1 MKNAVLLLALV
12 GCLPVTPPSTDGED
26 TGPGPDTAVEN
37 AAPSAPEIALAP
49 SAPADAQDL
58 VVTILTPSEDPE
70 GAAVTYRYAW
80 TVNGAPVA
88 LDGDTVPAAE
98 TADGQTWVVTVTPSD
113 GAIDGDAATASV
125 VIGNAPPTT
134 PALRF
139 EPEVPVPGEAFTLVV
154 DSADPDG
161 DALVTEVTWW
171 VDGSEHQ
178 GLADLTE
185 IPGRYTD
192 GGEVYRA
199 LVRVSDGLHAPVTA
213 EATVAV
219 GNTPPTVTAVRVEP
233 ERPKDGDA
241 LAAVVEG
248 AVDPDGHDLAYT
260 YVWHRDGVEATDVG
274 NSATVPADAT
284 TVGEEWTLTVL
295 VGDGTDE
302 VSASAPAVAIHDWE
316 GWQYTQ
322 TFLAYVP
329 ADGAGA
335 QTGSWS
341 IEMLTRGGRT
351 GDNACDLVY
360 ALDGVATD
368 ERCPDCEYGFTTTLT
383 YDAAA
388 SVPGT
393 GALCEEYAD
402 DGFGEWRYV
411 DGRGLQSL
419 QWPGA
424 EAGYGGYMGF
434 ELVGYGEG
442 GFTEVSEGIYY
453 SRYHE
458 VTRTEDEAGNVT
470 LEAWLSVTRRY

>member
-1 MKNAVLLLALV
+1 MKNALLLLALV
-12 GCLPVTPPSTDGED
+12 GCRPVTAPATDGED
-26 TGPGPDTAVEN
+26 TGPGPDTAAEN
-37 AAPSAPEIALAP
+37 AAPSMPEIALGPA
-49 SAPADAQDL
+49 APADAQDL
-58 VVTILTPSEDPE
+58 VVTILTPSVDPE
-70 GAAVTYRYAW
+70 GAEVTYHYAW
-80 TVNGAPVA
+80 TVDGAPVA
-88 LDGDTVPAAE
+88 LDGDTVPAAD
-98 TADGQTWVVTVTPSD
+98 TTDGQTWAVTVTPSD
-113 GAIDGDAATASV
+113 GEVDGDGATASV
-125 VIGNAPPTT
+125 VVGNAPPSA

-161 DALVTEVTWW
+161 DPLAIEVTWW

-199 LVRVSDGLHAPVTA
+199 LVTVSDGVNTPVTA
-213 EATVAV
+213 EATVTV
-219 GNTPPTVTAVRVEP
+219 GNNPPVVTATRIEP

-248 AVDPDGHDLAYT
+248 ASDPDGGDLAYT
-260 YVWHRDGVEATDVG
+260 YVWYRDGVEATDVG
-274 NSATVPADAT
+274 NTATVPADAT
-284 TVGEEWTLTVL
+284 TIGEEWTLTVL

-302 VSASAPAVAIHDWE
+302 VSVSAPAVEIHDWE

-322 TFLAYVP
+322 TFLAYLP
-329 ADGAGA
+329 ADGAA

-341 IEMLTRGGRT
+341 IDVLTRGGRT
-351 GDNACDLVY
+351 GDNACDL
-360 ALDGVATD
+360 AFDMDGVAME
-368 ERCPDCEYGFTTTLT
+368 ERCPECEYGFITTLT

-393 GALCEEYAD
+393 GDLCAEYAD

-424 EAGYGGYMGF
+424 EVGYGGYTGF

-442 GFTEVSEGIYY
+442 GFTEVSEGTWY

-458 VTRTEDEAGNVT
+458 VVLTEDEAGNVT
-470 LEAWLSVTRRY
+470 LEAWLSVSRRY